1 MAYYRGKDIEKS
13 GGNAMQEVI
22 LEKRSIAQVA
32 RRFEKTQNSSIVSLI
47 VLLDTIIMIEF
58 I

>member
-22 LEKRSIAQVA
+22 LEKKKCYTSC
-32 RRFEKTQNSSIVSLI
+32 
-47 VLLDTIIMIEF
+47 
-58 I
+58 

>member
-32 RRFEKTQNSSIVSLI
+32 RRFGKT
-47 VLLDTIIMIEF
+47 
-58 I
+58 

>member
-32 RRFEKTQNSSIVSLI
+32 RRFGKVYLESDSEILHHYHFVPS
-47 VLLDTIIMIEF
+47 
-58 I
+58 